1 MGLKVTGFQSKRR
14 KTMVEQKPS
23 FVKEWR
29 RLLWRVFFSAIVRWC
44 FSFIVLLF
52 RISIFCCTVINFVL
66 RLLPAI
72 SVFLSNGILDH
83 CKVNANGINVEK
95 LLFRLI
101 SSCKN
106 VNKIRTRW
114 TTTKKK
120 NEKQIVQRIWNKHE
134 LVTKTKSSLSI
145 SNSKLGE

>member
-1 MGLKVTGFQSKRR
+1 METATLEG
-14 KTMVEQKPS
+14 
-23 FVKEWR
+23 
-29 RLLWRVFFSAIVRWC
+29 FFSAIVRWC

-114 TTTKKK
+114 TITKKK
-120 NEKQIVQRIWNKHE
+120 MKNKSFKE
-134 LVTKTKSSLSI
+134 FGTNMSLSQKQNLLWAFPTQNLE
-145 SNSKLGE
+145 NSVEIYCFDIILHE